1 MLTFVPMFLFLL
13 CYFLRENASFG
24 LPPYLQI
31 FVGRFSFIHMWGE
44 SLEGR
49 LPLRDTILFA
59 SIGFLFLFL
68 SVKVLETRKWN

>member
-1 MLTFVPMFLFLL
+1 VVMILFLL
-13 CYFLRENASFG
+13 SYFVRVSPTGYG
-24 LPPYLQI
+24 LPQYMAI
-31 FVGRFSFIHMWGE
+31 FIGRFSFIHMWIE

-59 SIGFLFLFL
+59 STGLFFLFL